1 METPGMKTAITG
13 LCLIIATYCY
23 GTGGDSYEHPVK
35 LSDTLDILPGKSL
48 GEIFIETSTIRPPAD
63 SWDPAKLRE
72 LADRIGK
79 EPVPKLLKAAD
90 DLIAQAR
97 ASYKPGSDSCN
108 LAHDVRD
115 AVAVSAENP
124 SAAREYILARLDAHL
139 SPDEIDRRAESATGA
154 IKANW
159 LYWAGAHRFA
169 GGDRE
174 DCQAWFDR
182 VVKEFPNSPRAEMA
196 MFMSARCAFSATR
209 RLMDQSEDD
218 ETLAKARKTAIA
230 KFEALRK
237 KYPRGRFDADALG
250 WLGAIAFD
258 SNDYLKALEY
268 YIAQAE
274 TPGHPETLM
283 SAIFNAE
290 KTLGHLAPKPGGDVA
305 FALIAR
311 HPRIAMAF
319 TYLVLASPEAD
330 NYNGEWDNPADV
342 RKWRRTILPRIAAA
356 VAKQKGNY
364 KSNDWKPRYLA
375 MLVHAASGS
384 GNQAQALQLSQVSPE
399 QLKQSDDLLFA
410 RAIALQRA
418 NKTQE
423 AIDELNTFLQTFP
436 KSPMTPGVKIR
447 LALALADNHQ
457 AGDAIAT
464 LRGMLPASSK
474 TETTKAASEDS
485 EEGEDVDEDSSADE
499 SSSADED
506 KREAQSNDENES
518 GEEAGATGWG
528 PASYS
533 GLATTRFMSNSD
545 SGGAGEKTW
554 NARDSAA
561 YDDMSGADEEQINQF
576 IDTLLNFAPLSELLN
591 APNDKNLDDTGKR
604 KVLAILGERYL
615 VAENFAEAKK

>member
-1 METPGMKTAITG
+1 
-13 LCLIIATYCY
+13 
-23 GTGGDSYEHPVK
+23 
-35 LSDTLDILPGKSL
+35 
-48 GEIFIETSTIRPPAD
+48 
-63 SWDPAKLRE
+63 
-72 LADRIGK
+72 
-79 EPVPKLLKAAD
+79 
-90 DLIAQAR
+90 
-97 ASYKPGSDSCN
+97 
-108 LAHDVRD
+108 
-115 AVAVSAENP
+115 
-124 SAAREYILARLDAHL
+124 
-139 SPDEIDRRAESATGA
+139 
-154 IKANW
+154 
-159 LYWAGAHRFA
+159 
-169 GGDRE
+169 
-174 DCQAWFDR
+174 
-182 VVKEFPNSPRAEMA
+182 MA

-356 VAKQKGNY
+356 VAKQKDNY

-375 MLVHAASGS
+375 MLVHAASAS
-384 GNQAQALQLSQVSPE
+384 GNQTQALQLSQVSPE

-436 KSPMTPGVKIR
+436 KSPMTPNL
-447 LALALADNHQ
+447 LAGN
-457 AGDAIAT
+457 
-464 LRGMLPASSK
+464 LPL
-474 TETTKAASEDS
+474 T
-485 EEGEDVDEDSSADE
+485 
-499 SSSADED
+499 
-506 KREAQSNDENES
+506 
-518 GEEAGATGWG
+518 
-528 PASYS
+528 
-533 GLATTRFMSNSD
+533 
-545 SGGAGEKTW
+545 
-554 NARDSAA
+554 
-561 YDDMSGADEEQINQF
+561 DDF
-576 IDTLLNFAPLSELLN
+576 
-591 APNDKNLDDTGKR
+591 
-604 KVLAILGERYL
+604 VER
-615 VAENFAEAKK
+615 